1 MNGDELTPAEE
12 RVEKLIGQMTLE
24 EKANLCIGCDMF
36 SIRPVER
43 LGLPKIHSGNGP
55 QGARRGAN
63 LDHSSMHLPND
74 LTRSSIM
81 PAAVAMGATWN
92 PELIK
97 QAGSAIGRDC
107 LNLGIRVLLG
117 PTVCIIRNPFGG
129 RNFETFSEDPHLSA
143 AMVVPYI
150 CGVQEQ
156 GVVATVKHFA
166 ANNQEFERI
175 NIHQHVEERALREI
189 YLPGF
194 EAAVKEAKVWSIM
207 TAYHALNG
215 QPCSENEF
223 LLKRVLKGEWEFP
236 GFVMTDWWAT
246 NHADPVTMVKSGLD
260 LEMPNGIKWKDKEN
274 GEDALLVQLVKA
286 GKIEDSELDDKVR
299 RITRALISVG
309 AYDSSEPPPYDQQA
323 QRKACLATAREAI
336 TLLKNEGNL
345 LPLSC
350 EATKKIAVIGP
361 LADMI
366 GAGGGSSTVCSDTY
380 TTPLTGIREL
390 VGEKVEVT
398 YAQGSL
404 RHDVINQSL
413 DPKWLRLPGSNEQGA
428 KVSYF
433 DCHDMSS
440 VPVECRVEQQFG
452 LGMSH
457 TLKLPQFGANYGSVR
472 YESILIAPSTG
483 RFKLVAHCVGGELE
497 FSFGDKGRLSITSLE
512 NSDDTIKGV
521 GQVGDDLKGAR
532 KVTKEISIT
541 LEAGQELPIILEYRY
556 HGGKLHAS
564 VSLQPDADADAL
576 LAEAAETAAAADAV
590 VLCVGLFHRMES
602 EGHDLK
608 TLTLPEGQL
617 ALIEKV
623 TSVNPKTIVTL
634 FTGTALMIEDVVASA
649 PAVLLPF
656 YPGQEGGQAIAEIL
670 FGEVNPSG
678 RLQFSIFK
686 RWEDCP
692 ASANYRTTG
701 ENLLDV
707 TYTEGIFVGYRHLE
721 KHNISPLFP
730 FGHGLSYTTFS
741 YTNMTVAKA
750 DQNTFIVDVEVKNTG
765 DCSGSEVVQLYIEDV
780 EASAERPLKELKGF
794 KKIELSAGEVRK
806 VSFRLNPRDF
816 SFWDPTSESWTVEP
830 GLFKIHLGSS
840 SADIRLTADLCL

>member
-1 MNGDELTPAEE
+1 MNGDELMPVEE
-12 RVEKLIGQMTLE
+12 RVENLISQMTLE
-24 EKANLCIGCDMF
+24 EKADLCIGCDMF
-36 SIRPVER
+36 SIRSTER
-43 LGLPKIHSGNGP
+43 LGLQKIHTGNGP

-63 LDHSSMHLPND
+63 VDHSSMHLPND
-74 LTRSSIM
+74 LTRSTIM

-97 QAGSAIGRDC
+97 QAGAAIGRDC
-107 LNLGIRVLLG
+107 RHLGIRVLLG

-150 CGVQEQ
+150 RGVQEQ

-166 ANNQEFERI
+166 TNNQEFERI
-175 NIHQHVEERALREI
+175 NIHQHVEERSLREI

-194 EAAVKEAKVWSIM
+194 EAAVKEGEAWSVM

-260 LEMPNGIKWKDKEN
+260 LEMPNGTKWKDKEN

-286 GKIEDSELDDKVR
+286 GKIEEAELDDKVR

-309 AYDSSEPPPYDQQA
+309 AYESSEPPPYDQQA
-323 QRKACLATAREAI
+323 QREACLATAREAV
-336 TLLKNEGNL
+336 TLLKNYGDL

-350 EATKKIAVIGP
+350 ETIKKVAVIGP

-366 GAGGGSSTVCSDTY
+366 GAGGGSSTVCTDTY
-380 TTPLTGIREL
+380 TTPLAGIREL
-390 VGEKVEVT
+390 VGDKVEVK
-398 YAQGSL
+398 YAPGSH
-404 RHDVINQSL
+404 RHDVINRSL
-413 DPKWLRLPGSNEQGA
+413 DPRWLRLPGSNEQGA

-433 DCHDMSS
+433 DSHDMSS
-440 VPVECRVEQQFG
+440 EPVECRVEQQFG

-457 TLKLPQFGANYGSVR
+457 TLKLPQFGDKHGAVR
-472 YESILIAPSTG
+472 YEATLIAPSTG

-497 FSFGDKGRLSITSLE
+497 LRFGDQEHMSISSLKSCNE
-512 NSDDTIKGV
+512 KADGV
-521 GQVGDDLKGAR
+521 GQVGDDLKAAR
-532 KVTKEISIT
+532 KVKQDVSLN
-541 LEAGQELPIILEYRY
+541 LEAGQAIPLTLEYRY
-556 HGGKLHAS
+556 QGGQLHAS
-564 VSLQPDADADAL
+564 VSLEPDVDDDAL
-576 LAEAAETAAAADAV
+576 LAEAVETAATADAV
-590 VLCVGLFHRMES
+590 VLCAGLFHRMES
-602 EGHDLK
+602 EGYDLK
-608 TLTLPEGQL
+608 TLTLPEEQL
-617 ALIEKV
+617 ALIKKV
-623 TSVNPKTIVTL
+623 TSANPKTIIAL
-634 FTGTALMIEDVVASA
+634 FTGTALMIEDVVTSA

-678 RLQFSIFK
+678 RLPFSLFK

-707 TYTEGIFVGYRHLE
+707 TYTEGVFVGYRHLE

-730 FGHGLSYTTFS
+730 FGHGLSYTTFT
-741 YTNMTVAKA
+741 YTNMTVTEA
-750 DQNTFIVDVEVKNTG
+750 DEKTVIVNVEVKNEG
-765 DCSGSEVVQLYIEDV
+765 DCFGREVVQLYVEDI
-780 EASAERPLKELKGF
+780 EASVERPIKELKGF
-794 KKIELSAGEVRK
+794 EKIELSPGEVEK
-806 VSFRLNPRDF
+806 VRFRLNSRDF

-840 SADIRLTADLCL
+840 SADIRLTADLC